1 MQITETNS
9 EGLNRGFAIIVAAA
23 DLNAKVDERLIEVG
37 QQAKL
42 PGFRP
47 GKIPMGILRSRFAK
61 SVMGEVLEQTVS
73 ETTASTLEERNL
85 RPALQPKIEI
95 TSFDEGGDLEFK
107 VDVEIMPEVEPMDF
121 AKLNVE
127 KLIVDVPEKEL
138 SEALQNV
145 AERSKRAEPMKKK
158 RAAKNGDV
166 TVIDFDGEV
175 DGKRLPQLKAED
187 FNLELGSGSFVE
199 GFEEQLVGAKEGDEK
214 KVTVTFPESYGGA
227 EVAGKEVTFDVTV
240 KEVKELVTPELNDE
254 LATTLGLENLDALK
268 ERIKE
273 DLGREYENVTRSVM
287 KRKIL
292 DQLHDNHS
300 FDVPQGLVDMEFDS
314 IWQQIER
321 DKEAG
326 NLDEDDAA
334 KDEDVLKSDYRDI
347 AVRRVRLGLLL
358 SDVGQKNELVVSE
371 QEISIA
377 AMQEAQRYPG
387 QEGEV
392 MKYFRENP
400 EAMNQLRAPIL
411 EEKTIDY
418 LVELAAVTERSIS
431 PDDLKSEL
439 EALEDGDGGSKKK
452 PAAKKKAAPKKKAE
466 DAGEDAP
473 KKAPKAKAKKKED

>member
-9 EGLNRGFAIIVAAA
+9 EGLNRGFSIVVPAA
-23 DLNAKVDERLIEVG
+23 DLEAKVDERLKEVG
-37 QQAKL
+37 QQVRL

-47 GKIPMGILRSRFAK
+47 GKVPMGVLRTRFAK

-73 ETTASTLEERNL
+73 ETTASTLEEREL

-107 VDVEIMPEVEPMDF
+107 VDVEIMPEVEAMDF
-121 AKLNVE
+121 SKLKVE
-127 KLIVDVPEKEL
+127 KLIVDVPQNEL
-138 SEALQNV
+138 DEALQSV
-145 AERSKRAEPMKKK
+145 AERSKRAEPLKKK

-175 DGKRLPQLKAED
+175 DGKRLPQLKAD
-187 FNLELGSGSFVE
+187 GFSLELGSGSFVE
-199 GFEEQLVGAKEGDEK
+199 GFEKQLVGAKEGDEK
-214 KVTVTFPESYGGA
+214 KVTVTFPETYGGE
-227 EVAGKEVTFDVTV
+227 EVAGKEVTFDVKV
-240 KEVKELVTPELNDE
+240 NEVQQMVVPELNDE

-292 DQLHDNHS
+292 DQLHDNHD
-300 FDVPQGLVDMEFDS
+300 FDVPTGLVDMEFDS

-326 NLDEDDAA
+326 NFDEDDAA
-334 KDEDVLKSDYRDI
+334 KDEETLKADYRDI

-358 SDVGQKNELVVSE
+358 SDVGQKNNLEVSE
-371 QEISIA
+371 QEVSMA

-392 MKYFRENP
+392 MKYFQENP
-400 EAMNQLRAPIL
+400 EAMAQLRAPIL

-418 LVELAAVTERSIS
+418 LVELASVTERSIS
-431 PDDLKSEL
+431 PEDLKSEL
-439 EALEDGDGGSKKK
+439 EALEEGDSGKKEK
-452 PAAKKKAAPKKKAE
+452 PAAKKKVAPKKKAAASE
-466 DAGEDAP
+466 E
-473 KKAPKAKAKKKED
+473 KKPAKSKAKKKED

>member
-9 EGLNRGFAIIVAAA
+9 EGLNRGFAIVVPAA
-23 DLNAKVDERLIEVG
+23 DLEAKVDERLKEVG
-37 QQAKL
+37 QQVKI

-47 GKIPMGILRSRFAK
+47 GKVPMGILRSRFAK

-73 ETTASTLEERNL
+73 ETTASTLEEREI

-107 VDVEIMPEVEPMDF
+107 VDVEMMPEVSPMDF
-121 AKLNVE
+121 SKLSIE

-138 SEALQNV
+138 DEALQSV
-145 AERSKRAEPMKKK
+145 AERSKRAEPLKRK

-175 DGKRLPQLKAED
+175 DGKRLPQLKAEG
-187 FNLELGSGSFVE
+187 FSLELGSGSFVE
-199 GFEEQLVGAKEGDEK
+199 GFEEQLIGAKEGDEK
-214 KVTVTFPESYGGA
+214 TVTVTFPESYGGA
-227 EVAGKEVTFDVTV
+227 EVAGKEVAFDVKV
-240 KEVKELVTPELNDE
+240 NEVKELVTPELNDE

-268 ERIKE
+268 ERVKE

-292 DQLHDNHS
+292 DQLHDNHD
-300 FDVPQGLVDMEFDS
+300 FEVPAGLVDMEFDS

-358 SDVGQKNELVVSE
+358 SDVGQKNDLQVSE
-371 QEISIA
+371 QEISMA

-400 EAMNQLRAPIL
+400 EAMAQLRAPIL

-418 LVELAAVTERSIS
+418 LVELASVTERSIS
-431 PDDLKSEL
+431 PDDLKAEL
-439 EALEDGDGGSKKK
+439 EALEDGDSSKKKK
-452 PAAKKKAAPKKKAE
+452 PAAKKKAAPKKKAAAADE
-466 DAGEDAP
+466 EKPA
-473 KKAPKAKAKKKED
+473 KAAKSKAKKKED